1 MGMKNIWI
9 LVTILLISFCSFSQ
23 DETNR
28 FVPHIFSGLVFS
40 QVNGDTY
47 AGFNKLG
54 FHAGVGV
61 KTKIS
66 DKIGLGLDMGY
77 IQKGSRKP
85 QDINNNDFSI
95 YRMALHYVEVPV
107 YMTYYQDRFDFD
119 IGVTTEYLLKSIE
132 ERDGLIIRPED
143 FYPFK
148 TVDFNYLIGFN
159 YTLNEKWH
167 SQLRYTHSLLP
178 FRKIGNQGIGSL
190 VISGQYHSVIMFTII
205 RQLAQ

>member
-1 MGMKNIWI
+1 MKKY
-9 LVTILLISFCSFSQ
+9 TLLLTFIFLYLSSFCQEENNTFK
-23 DETNR
+23 
-28 FVPHIFSGLVFS
+28 PHIFSGLVFS

-61 KTKIS
+61 KIKMT

-85 QDINNNDFSI
+85 QNINNNDFSI

-107 YMTYYQDRFDFD
+107 YMTYYQDRFDFE
-119 IGVTTEYLLKSIE
+119 IGITTEYLLKSVE
-132 ERDGLIIRPED
+132 ERDGLLIRPED

-148 TVDFNYLIGFN
+148 TVDFNYMVGFN
-159 YTLNEKWH
+159 YSINEKWRSQIRYSH
-167 SQLRYTHSLLP
+167 SILP

-190 VISGQYHSVIMFTII
+190 VISGQYHSVVMFTII